1 MRILSKSINSLN
13 ISEILMKI
21 HNYMVEFNK
30 PPENPIT
37 PEEIGY
43 KTFKAIIVE
52 LFNHLGET

>member
-1 MRILSKSINSLN
+1 
-13 ISEILMKI
+13 MKI